1 MASHCLVLKIIATTL
16 LIAGCVALGIVV
28 LMLLRFLAIIAWLLL
43 LIYILWLIIKPKK
56 KYNEN

>member
-1 MASHCLVLKIIATTL
+1 MASHCLVLKITATTL